1 MAQTGDQLNYDLY
14 LQDGFWRLR
23 WHGDDRDANGA
34 GERNQRRPEWIG
46 PATGPERLTRTEAER
61 IVRENLLPRSGPS
74 ADAGQAVMTVA
85 EFVETVFVPEHVA
98 VKKLAGRTHYRAIL
112 QRVLTPKEVD
122 RAFHVE
128 PGKSTTRLDAFP
140 NWPYLDKVRL
150 CDVQPIDV
158 QRLVAAALARGY
170 STQTVKHIRNVV
182 RAIFALATKKGSFTG
197 DNPAN
202 PVTLPEMTRT
212 EAHALTLAQVKR
224 VLAVMQYPEKE
235 MALLAILTRMNM
247 AEICGLQWKYV
258 NLTETWLGTDGE
270 PIPPKTIAVRR
281 QWYRGE
287 LLEPHWKIRNR
298 NLPISD
304 LLFPMLL
311 GLSQRAKYAGPDDFV
326 LVSPA
331 GTPISEHYIAARR
344 LKPIGKALQMPW
356 LSWRVFRRTRASL
369 LNELE
374 LQCHE
379 LGIRRPED
387 TLRVKE
393 PVKHPVSGTEERT
406 DSIWTHFRSW
416 ASRVVWGPEGT
427 NGWS

>member
-1 MAQTGDQLNYDLY
+1 
-14 LQDGFWRLR
+14 
-23 WHGDDRDANGA
+23 
-34 GERNQRRPEWIG
+34 
-46 PATGPERLTRTEAER
+46 
-61 IVRENLLPRSGPS
+61 
-74 ADAGQAVMTVA
+74 MTVA
-85 EFVETVFVPEHVA
+85 EFVENVFVPEHVA
-98 VKKLAGRTHYRAIL
+98 GKKLSGRTHYRAIL
-112 QRVLTPKEVD
+112 QHVLTPKEVD
-122 RAFHVE
+122 CAFHVE
-128 PGKSTTRLDAFP
+128 AGKSTTRLNAFP

-158 QRLVAAALARGY
+158 QRLVAAASARGY

-224 VLAVMQYPEKE
+224 VLGVMQYPEKE
-235 MALLAILTRMNM
+235 MALLAILTSMNI

-258 NLTETWLGTDGE
+258 NLTETWFGTDGE
-270 PIPPKTIAVRR
+270 PIPPKTIA
-281 QWYRGE
+281 
-287 LLEPHWKIRNR
+287 
-298 NLPISD
+298 
-304 LLFPMLL
+304 
-311 GLSQRAKYAGPDDFV
+311 DFV

-331 GTPISEHYIAARR
+331 GTPVSEHHIAARR

-379 LGIRRPED
+379 LGIRRSEE

-393 PVKHPVSGTEERT
+393 FVKHPVSGPEDRT
-406 DSIWTHFRSW
+406 NSIWAHFRSW
-416 ASRVVWGPEGT
+416 ASRVVGGPEGT
-427 NGWS
+427 SGWS